1 MPTYVYQAKKGP
13 TETIAGE
20 IVASSESDALA
31 KIDRLGLSPISVTLS
46 DKKTAAASIRLS
58 GGRVSARDVDIFTR
72 QLSGMIK
79 AGVPIL
85 RALRTIQE
93 QCESRAFQQVV
104 GELEVGVRDGQM
116 LSDVMERFPRVFPS
130 LFVSMVKS
138 GESGGV
144 LDTILMTMADARE
157 AEADFRRKVQSAIA
171 YPLLMLGVGAG
182 TVFIMVGF
190 LLPKIVPLI
199 QSSSKTGGL
208 PWQTE
213 VVMASSDWLSAHW
226 LWVVLL
232 FAGAV
237 VSILQLRSSQNGRR
251 WLDSMMLR
259 IPFVKGFLQQIDI
272 ARFARTMSLLIRSA
286 VPIDRA
292 LRLGGGA
299 LRNEVLRQAVEE
311 LRVGTVQQGQ
321 TLASGIRRSIY
332 FPGFVANMV
341 AVGEE
346 SGSLDDSLLEVAI
359 YYEREVD
366 HKIRIMTT
374 LLEPILILCVG
385 GVVGF
390 IVFAMMLP
398 IFQVSQTLG

>member
-1 MPTYVYQAKKGP
+1 
-13 TETIAGE
+13 
-20 IVASSESDALA
+20 
-31 KIDRLGLSPISVTLS
+31 
-46 DKKTAAASIRLS
+46 
-58 GGRVSARDVDIFTR
+58 
-72 QLSGMIK
+72 MI
-79 AGVPIL
+79 
-85 RALRTIQE
+85 
-93 QCESRAFQQVV
+93 
-104 GELEVGVRDGQM
+104 
-116 LSDVMERFPRVFPS
+116 
-130 LFVSMVKS
+130 
-138 GESGGV
+138 
-144 LDTILMTMADARE
+144 
-157 AEADFRRKVQSAIA
+157 
-171 YPLLMLGVGAG
+171 
-182 TVFIMVGF
+182 
-190 LLPKIVPLI
+190 
-199 QSSSKTGGL
+199 
-208 PWQTE
+208 
-213 VVMASSDWLSAHW
+213 
-226 LWVVLL
+226 LL
-232 FAGAV
+232 FAGVV

-321 TLASGIRRSIY
+321 TLASGIRRSVY